1 MSRWIATMTMLGMFT
16 ALGTLARVGWAQES
30 HSPYAHQGST
40 ELKTL
45 SQQEVDDLRNGAGMG
60 LARAAETNQYPGP
73 KHVIELADSLAL
85 SDEQRRAVEEIFGA
99 MQGRARELGRR
110 ILDAEKALD
119 AAFAGGQQ
127 TDTALAAA
135 VAEIARLQGELRT
148 VHLQAHLA
156 TRELLTRHQ
165 IQEYDRLRGYGSG
178 HDHAGG

>member
-1 MSRWIATMTMLGMFT
+1 MSGWMVTMSALGMFT
-16 ALGTLARVGWAQES
+16 ALGTLARVGCAQEA
-30 HSPYAHQGST
+30 HSPYAHQGAT

-60 LARAAETNQYPGP
+60 LARPAEMNGYPGP
-73 KHVIELADSLAL
+73 RHVMELADSLAL
-85 SDEQRRAVEEIFGA
+85 SEEQRRAVEEVFDA
-99 MQGRARELGRR
+99 MQGRARELGSR

-127 TDTALAAA
+127 TEAALATA

-156 TRELLTRHQ
+156 TRALLTEHQ
-165 IQEYDRLRGYGSG
+165 IHEYDRLRGYGSG
-178 HDHAGG
+178 HDHADG